1 MNHLYGMRLRGYS
14 PGCQPKEGL
23 VERRD
28 SPIRRYYDVLVY
40 DHQLTEKEELS
51 YELDY
56 IGAEFEH
63 ELHAA
68 KGSESQ

>member
-28 SPIRRYYDVLVY
+28 SPIKRYYDLLVY
-40 DHQLTEKEELS
+40 DHRLTEKEESS

-56 IGAEFEH
+56 LGPENK
-63 ELHAA
+63 
-68 KGSESQ
+68 KGVKT